1 MTQGTPLVSQND
13 CPVHGAVGTV
23 EHYGAF
29 VRLCRARIDELGVT
43 YETVDELA
51 GFSARYT
58 ATIRSNSGSCSVY
71 SLFTL
76 ARTLALLPVFQH
88 DAAELERL
96 RRRSAWIKMQRRG
109 PRYRSRKDSAVTKFT
124 LHRDFYRQI
133 GLRGAA
139 VTNARRLELKEKRD
153 AEILSRM
160 ARKHRARTAAL
171 ARWKKY
177 RGASRPDPI
186 ITETP

>member
-96 RRRSAWIKMQRRG
+96 RRRSAWIMMQRRG
-109 PRYRSRKDSAVTKFT
+109 RV
-124 LHRDFYRQI
+124 I
-133 GLRGAA
+133 G
-139 VTNARRLELKEKRD
+139 
-153 AEILSRM
+153 
-160 ARKHRARTAAL
+160 RARTAPLPNSPCTGIFTGRSAC
-171 ARWKKY
+171 A
-177 RGASRPDPI
+177 APPSRMLDDWN
-186 ITETP
+186 

>member
-1 MTQGTPLVSQND
+1 LDQ
-13 CPVHGAVGTV
+13 
-23 EHYGAF
+23 
-29 VRLCRARIDELGVT
+29 
-43 YETVDELA
+43 
-51 GFSARYT
+51 
-58 ATIRSNSGSCSVY
+58 
-71 SLFTL
+71 
-76 ARTLALLPVFQH
+76 
-88 DAAELERL
+88 DAAQGAAL
-96 RRRSAWIKMQRRG
+96 SAAQGQRRYQIH
-109 PRYRSRKDSAVTKFT
+109 PA
-124 LHRDFYRQI
+124 RDFYRQI

-186 ITETP
+186 IPETP